1 MDRRT
6 LLAQAASAASLMA
19 LAGCGMPLAAV
30 VAEPG
35 DLQSW
40 PSADSRISKIAFGS
54 CIDQTKPQP
63 IWDAILADK
72 PDLFIFGGD
81 NVYASKQP
89 WQLDTLQSAYQT
101 LVTSPG
107 FSQLRKTVPHVAIW
121 DDHDYGLNDGGAD
134 FAHKQASKQAF
145 VDFWQLPANDP
156 RRSRDGLYHALTFGP
171 AGHRVQI
178 ILLDGRWFRSAL
190 KVTDQR
196 NAPGKERYVPDGDPI
211 KTMLGRAQWQWLEAQ
226 LRMPADVRLIVSG
239 VQVIAQGHGWEGWGN
254 FPLEQARLLE
264 LIRHT
269 QANGVV
275 LLSGD
280 RHIGALYKHQPAGG
294 YPLFELTS
302 SGMTHA
308 WAQAEEAG
316 PNRLGE
322 LVTENHYATVEV
334 DWASRQVHL
343 LIKSVQG
350 RVLRRQATALAE
362 LI

>member
-35 DLQSW
+35 DLQSL

-211 KTMLGRAQWQWLEAQ
+211 KTMLGKR
-226 LRMPADVRLIVSG
+226 SG
-239 VQVIAQGHGWEGWGN
+239 NGW
-254 FPLEQARLLE
+254 
-264 LIRHT
+264 
-269 QANGVV
+269 
-275 LLSGD
+275 
-280 RHIGALYKHQPAGG
+280 
-294 YPLFELTS
+294 
-302 SGMTHA
+302 
-308 WAQAEEAG
+308 
-316 PNRLGE
+316 
-322 LVTENHYATVEV
+322 
-334 DWASRQVHL
+334 
-343 LIKSVQG
+343 
-350 RVLRRQATALAE
+350 RRSCACLPMCV
-362 LI
+362 